1 MKGRFPASVPLPANV
16 DTTWRAFFEIMPL
29 AGKGES
35 FMSESVAGL
44 SETISKAKREPSR
57 RGSPRT
63 KSLKTSGAVST
74 SKGKGFEP
82 YWTPSSGEASKRSL
96 SLTETG
102 SAGSDLSYSK
112 PLRVSTTAGS
122 WFSTT
127 HASALR
133 TSLFET
139 SFQSSTSSPAV
150 FTASGSTVGRSKK
163 IRIYPKGSESLSL
176 MKRYS
181 GIARFWFN
189 QAVEHLRGE
198 GTKASLGEA
207 RKLVQASVDPEE
219 KPWAF
224 STPQRIREHAISD
237 ACEAVKNAK
246 AKFKKTGDFQQVDF
260 RKRRD
265 VVQGF
270 GFDKISL
277 KDAFV
282 FRGSS
287 KIEFS
292 ARESME
298 VEREGTRIKSE
309 NGRWFL
315 IVPGKRVVMKPET
328 QRLGT
333 VAIDPGVRT
342 FIAYFS
348 PLMHGKMGEGD
359 FKRIASLCWHL
370 DNLMSRMSHAPA
382 RRRQR
387 MKKAAERMRWKIRDL
402 VSDLHKKAAHFFAT
416 RFDRVLLPTFE
427 VSQMVSRTGRRLR
440 SKTVRAMLSWAHF
453 RFKQTMKSVG
463 ERYSCEVLDVNEA
476 YTSKTCSY
484 CGKIHNIGSSKV
496 MKCCTVVDRDDN
508 GARGIF
514 LRALAAPPFEGNFNA
529 FVAN

>member
-1 MKGRFPASVPLPANV
+1 
-16 DTTWRAFFEIMPL
+16 
-29 AGKGES
+29 
-35 FMSESVAGL
+35 MSELAAER
-44 SETISKAKREPSR
+44 SETISKAKPVPSR
-57 RGSPRT
+57 RGFRRT
-63 KSLKTSGAVST
+63 KSLKTSEAGST
-74 SKGKGFEP
+74 SKEKVFEP
-82 YWTPSSGEASKRSL
+82 YWTASSEAASKRSL

-127 HASALR
+127 HASALQ

-150 FTASGSTVGRSKK
+150 FTASGNTVGRSKK
-163 IRIYPKGSESLSL
+163 IRIYPKDEANLAL
-176 MKRYS
+176 MRRCA

-189 QAVEHLRGE
+189 QTVAHLRSE
-198 GTKASLGEA
+198 GTRASLAEA
-207 RKLVQASVDPEE
+207 RKLVHASVDGEE

-224 STPQRIREHAISD
+224 STPQRIREHAIND
-237 ACEAVKNAK
+237 ACVAVKNAK

-260 RKRRD
+260 RRRRD
-265 VVQGF
+265 DVQGF

-282 FRGSS
+282 FRGDAR
-287 KIEFS
+287 IEFM

-315 IVPGKRVVMKPET
+315 IVPGNRAVMKPET

-342 FIAYFS
+342 FITYFS
-348 PLMHGKMGEGD
+348 PRMHGKIGEGD
-359 FKRIASLCWHL
+359 FKKIASLCWHL
-370 DNLMSRMSHAPA
+370 DGLMSRTAKAPA

-387 MKKAAERMRWKIRDL
+387 MKKAAERMRRRIRDL
-402 VSDLHKKAAHFFAT
+402 VSDVHKKAAHFFAT

-427 VSQMVSRTGRRLR
+427 VSQMASRTGRRLR

-463 ERYSCEVLDVNEA
+463 ELYSCEVLDVNEA

-496 MKCCTVVDRDDN
+496 MKCCAVIDRDDN